1 MFCPCESKYE
11 SFGQAGVGLS
21 GLDVLIMNPGI
32 CAITQLYDAEHLAI
46 AGDPV

>member
-21 GLDVLIMNPGI
+21 SLDVSIMHPGI
-32 CAITQLYDAEHLAI
+32 FTIAQFYDAEHLAI

>member
-11 SFGQAGVGLS
+11 SFGQAGVSLS
-21 GLDVLIMNPGI
+21 SPDVLIMHPGI
-32 CAITQLYDAEHLAI
+32 FTITQFHDPEHLAI